1 MLDIG
6 SKITQLRK
14 AKSWSQE
21 DLAKKINSS
30 RVMVGNYER
39 NTNTPSIDV
48 IIKMARTFEVTVD
61 FLIGEGEF
69 STYDK
74 DIIKRIED
82 IDQLDED
89 TKKHLFFL
97 VDNGIQNY
105 KTKKAFDK

>member
-1 MLDIG
+1 
-6 SKITQLRK
+6 
-14 AKSWSQE
+14 
-21 DLAKKINSS
+21 
-30 RVMVGNYER
+30 
-39 NTNTPSIDV
+39 
-48 IIKMARTFEVTVD
+48 MARTFEVTVD

-97 VDNGIQNY
+97 VDNVIQNY

>member
-6 SKITQLRK
+6 NKITQLRK

-21 DLAKKINSS
+21 DLAKKINSF
-30 RVMVGNYER
+30 RVMFGNYVR

-61 FLIGEGEF
+61 FLIGVGEF

-74 DIIKRIED
+74 EIIKRIEN
-82 IDQLDED
+82 ID
-89 TKKHLFFL
+89 
-97 VDNGIQNY
+97 
-105 KTKKAFDK
+105 

>member
-1 MLDIG
+1 M
-6 SKITQLRK
+6 RK
-14 AKSWSQE
+14 AKNWSQE
-21 DLAKKINSS
+21 DLAKQINSS

-39 NTNTPSIDV
+39 NTNMPSIEV
-48 IIKMARTFEVTVD
+48 IVKMSKSFNVTVD

-74 DIIKRIED
+74 EIIKRIED

-97 VDNGIQNY
+97 VDNVIQNY